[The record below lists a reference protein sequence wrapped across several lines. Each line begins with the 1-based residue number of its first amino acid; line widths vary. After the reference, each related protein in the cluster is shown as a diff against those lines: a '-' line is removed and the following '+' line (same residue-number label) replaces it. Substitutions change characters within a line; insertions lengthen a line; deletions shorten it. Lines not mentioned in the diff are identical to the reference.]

1 MSTSYKSVVLVGA
14 SGNIGRLTL
23 PIFEASDLE
32 VTVVIRP
39 TSKAIFPGG
48 IRVVKTEFDLESLT
62 QIFKGKDAVISMIPI
77 VSLDTQAVVIE
88 AAITA
93 GVKRIIPSE
102 YGSDTSSD
110 EVIAAVP
117 FFGAKRKQLD
127 YLRTK
132 QDIMSW
138 TALITGP
145 LFDWGLPLGFWG
157 FDLEDRRARLVDG
170 GKTRFTASNGDQVGR
185 ALVAILA
192 HPEETANQVVFVESF
207 TTTQLDVLGALEKQ
221 TGSKWQVSNVSA
233 DDVRADAQKLFGQGD
248 IVGGG
253 SKLIEALVFGEAGL
267 EDHAH
272 LDTAKWNR
280 LLKLPEQS
288 VDDTIQRVVKA
299 QA

>member
-23 PIFEASDLE
+23 SIFEASDLE
-32 VTVVIRP
+32 VTAVIRL
-39 TSKAIFPGG
+39 TSKAIFPGD
-48 IRVVKTEFDLESLT
+48 ITVAKTEFNLESLT
-62 QIFKGKDAVISMIPI
+62 RIFKGKDAMISMIPV

-88 AAITA
+88 AALTA
-93 GVKRIIPSE
+93 GVKRFIPSE
-102 YGSDTSSD
+102 YGSDTSND
-110 EVIAAVP
+110 EVIAAVL

-127 YLRTK
+127 YLRST
-132 QDIMSW
+132 QDVMSW
-138 TALITGP
+138 IALTTGP

-170 GKTRFTASNGDQVGR
+170 GRTKFTASNGDQVGR
-185 ALVAILA
+185 ALMATLA
-192 HPEETANQVVFVESF
+192 RPEETANQVVSVESF
-207 TTTQLDVLGALEKQ
+207 NTTQLDVLGALEKQ

-253 SKLIEALVFGEAGL
+253 SKLIEALVFGETGL
-267 EDHAH
+267 EDHTD

-288 VDDTIQRVVKA
+288 VEDTIQRVLKA
-299 QA
+299 QP